1 MLLREQTLDKM
12 LFMGNFAE
20 RKLGGEV
27 KSPLKFQF
35 KKHRHLFTPASCL
48 PHTDLG
54 SVYG

>member
-20 RKLGGEV
+20 RKLEGEV

-54 SVYG
+54 SVCG